1 ALGSIGGAQAS
12 AVLVRAFD
20 DTADPA
26 LKAPIALAIGRAGD
40 PGARALLEAHVKK
53 IFTSPKVKEAC
64 REALRRLDEPRTPEP
79 EEEDLDPTEGEV
91 AVDIEDEGPDEEDEE
106 DDAGEILEP
115 DPELE

>member
-26 LKAPIALAIGRAGD
+26 LKAPMALAIGRAGD

-64 REALRRLDEPRTPEP
+64 RAALRRLDAPRTTEP
-79 EEEDLDPTEGEV
+79 EAEDLDPTEGEV
-91 AVDIEDEGPDEEDEE
+91 AVDIEDEEPEEEEEKDE
-106 DDAGEILEP
+106 AGELV
-115 DPELE
+115 